1 MAYQND
7 RMLMSVQLPLGLRIF
22 SRQKHHRFI
31 YDLDN
36 GRKTCKLESEIYRH
50 ITKKEYEMK
59 PLQ

>member
-1 MAYQND
+1 
-7 RMLMSVQLPLGLRIF
+7 MSVQLPLGLRIF